1 MTSGAGLS
9 YNDRV
14 IRIGS
19 AIMIGG
25 IIANFAPAIYL
36 YLAYGLIPP
45 ISDIFKVWT
54 VVAVTF
60 GISWI
65 VQPISYFSLLGPS
78 GEYIGWIAGS
88 CADIRCPGVAM
99 AQKAADVEASTPE
112 GDVISTIG
120 IAGTVL
126 TSVTIV
132 TIFVLVGQS
141 ILEILPPFVTNS
153 FKYVLTSVFGAV
165 YVQLACKNLGMGA
178 WTILI
183 AIAVAYFWQTMAL
196 PGWILN
202 ILIIVIGI
210 LIARYY
216 FVRDSKKAA

>member
-1 MTSGAGLS
+1 MMGRAELT
-9 YNDRV
+9 YNERA

-25 IIANFAPAIYL
+25 IIANFAPAIYI
-36 YLAYGLIPP
+36 YVMYGLIPP

-60 GISWI
+60 GISWL
-65 VQPISYFSLLGPS
+65 VQPITYYSLLGPS

-99 AQKAADVEASTPE
+99 AQKAAGVEASTPE

-120 IAGTVL
+120 IAGTVI
-126 TSVTIV
+126 TSVTVV
-132 TIFVLVGQS
+132 TIFVLVGQN
-141 ILEILPPFVTNS
+141 LLDMLPPFIINS

-183 AIAVAYFWQTMAL
+183 AIAIAYLWQIAAF

-202 ILIIVIGI
+202 ILIIIIGI
-210 LIARYY
+210 LIARFY
-216 FVRDSKKAA
+216 FVRTNKQAN

>member
-1 MTSGAGLS
+1 M
-9 YNDRV
+9 
-14 IRIGS
+14 
-19 AIMIGG
+19 
-25 IIANFAPAIYL
+25 
-36 YLAYGLIPP
+36 
-45 ISDIFKVWT
+45 
-54 VVAVTF
+54 
-60 GISWI
+60 
-65 VQPISYFSLLGPS
+65 
-78 GEYIGWIAGS
+78 
-88 CADIRCPGVAM
+88 
-99 AQKAADVEASTPE
+99 
-112 GDVISTIG
+112 
-120 IAGTVL
+120 

-183 AIAVAYFWQTMAL
+183 AIAVAYFWQTLAL